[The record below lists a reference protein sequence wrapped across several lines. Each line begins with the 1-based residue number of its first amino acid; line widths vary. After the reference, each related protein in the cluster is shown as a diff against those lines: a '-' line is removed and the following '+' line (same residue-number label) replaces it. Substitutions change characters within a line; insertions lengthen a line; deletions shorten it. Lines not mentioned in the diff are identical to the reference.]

1 MNDYRVIP
9 SVWRAGNHVYLRG
22 DVVPEATLARLGPV
36 SSWRRLGFI
45 VPTDQPDPVEADEW
59 WVGLTKNQILDE
71 ATNRG
76 VHLDKGLSKKQII
89 NQLEQEDP
97 DGV

>member
-1 MNDYRVIP
+1 MVDYRVVP

-45 VPTDQPDPVEADEW
+45 VPTGQPDPVWWEGMTKTQIIAAAADHNVE
-59 WVGLTKNQILDE
+59 VDRSLT
-71 ATNRG
+71 
-76 VHLDKGLSKKQII
+76 KKQII
-89 NQLEQEDP
+89 EQLKQEDP